1 MNNQC
6 GSFFMYAIENF
17 KLQARYSLQSVRS
30 NDLVVHVSPRLT
42 GLAAAAGNI
51 SEISVKSTIFGQYHT
66 YELVV
71 NSQELIVN

>member
-1 MNNQC
+1 MWC
-6 GSFFMYAIENF
+6 GSFFTYAIESF

-30 NDLVVHVSPRLT
+30 NALVVYVLPRLT

-51 SEISVKSTIFGQYHT
+51 SEISVKSAVFGQYHT

-71 NSQELIVN
+71 NRQELTVN